1 MSTHIPT
8 PAPKL
13 GPDPAALRKSRRF
26 LLLIALVFAAP
37 MLVAGLLTFSGW
49 QPTGKGNG
57 QPIAPQ
63 RNFVDEKLRVQLANG
78 QPYAWRDSEPRMT
91 LVALAGPHCAVHCL
105 DDLTAMAKARV
116 MLNRNQSR
124 LRLLYIGQPPAGE
137 GLVAMQNY
145 WLIGTDVDG
154 KLAGYRPTTPDSVS
168 AVLVESNG
176 TALSLYPAG
185 SDPAGLARD
194 LQKVI
199 H

>member
-1 MSTHIPT
+1 MPT
-8 PAPKL
+8 DPTVNPAV
-13 GPDPAALRKSRRF
+13 LRKNRF
-26 LLLIALVFAAP
+26 FLVLIAMVFAAP
-37 MLVAGLLTFSGW
+37 MIVAGVLTFTGW
-49 QPTGKGNG
+49 QPVGKGNG
-57 QPIAPQ
+57 QPITPQ

-91 LVALAGPHCAVHCL
+91 LVALPGPGCAAQCL
-105 DDLTAMAKARV
+105 VELTAMAKARV

-124 LRLLYIGQPPAGE
+124 LRLLYLGQPPAGA
-137 GLVAMQNY
+137 GLTAMENY
-145 WLIGTDVDG
+145 WQVGTDVDG
-154 KLAGYRPTTPDSVS
+154 RLAEYRSTTPDSVS